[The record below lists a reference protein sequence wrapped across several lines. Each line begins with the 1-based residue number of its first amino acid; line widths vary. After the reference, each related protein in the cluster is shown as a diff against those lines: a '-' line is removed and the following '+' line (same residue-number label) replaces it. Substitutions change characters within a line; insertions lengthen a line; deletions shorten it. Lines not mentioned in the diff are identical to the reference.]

1 MNPITT
7 SIATAVGTALIMGI
21 LAWALGVFNAGSV
34 AIDKEQ
40 IRTVLREEL
49 TLDSGKTYGKAL
61 SEIITIQ
68 ATTLTTVN
76 ELVKEVDDLE
86 DAVLALASE

>member
-1 MNPITT
+1 MMDQKISNVL
-7 SIATAVGTALIMGI
+7 TAVVTA
-21 LAWALGVFNAGSV
+21 AVLGVLGWAGGVFSAGSV

-40 IRTVLREEL
+40 IRTVLKEEL
-49 TLDSGKTYGKAL
+49 TLDSGKTYGQAL

-86 DAVLALASE
+86 DAV